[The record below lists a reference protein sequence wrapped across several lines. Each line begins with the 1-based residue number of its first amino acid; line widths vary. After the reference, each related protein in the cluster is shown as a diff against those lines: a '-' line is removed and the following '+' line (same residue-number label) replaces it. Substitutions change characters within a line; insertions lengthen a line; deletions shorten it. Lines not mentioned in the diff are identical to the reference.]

1 MLRMHTQDPMPI
13 PTPVRSKMASADP
26 TMLKKR
32 KRTMTR
38 RVLMMK
44 RRMIKIID
52 QKRMPKVWHLPKLS
66 TLRRS
71 LQPC

>member
-1 MLRMHTQDPMPI
+1 
-13 PTPVRSKMASADP
+13 MAGADP